1 MKTNFLKPALTLVIL
16 VAFSFSAAA
25 QKGKAKKTP
34 KVLATGEVFKCDI
47 EPKVENGIPNMLR
60 VVASK
65 RTDVAIRL
73 IDKKTDECI
82 RYAFINQGEKFEIT
96 NIPYGKYYVKVA
108 LGKDWFFQD
117 TAVKCAGGFKETPLY
132 KKINNTFNYEKRKNQ
147 IASYELDLDIITT
160 KGKVANDEL
169 ISEKEFQK

>member
-73 IDKKTDECI
+73 LI
-82 RYAFINQGEKFEIT
+82 RAADSTWRRLSAWQNAIRARRAHRI
-96 NIPYGKYYVKVA
+96 
-108 LGKDWFFQD
+108 
-117 TAVKCAGGFKETPLY
+117 
-132 KKINNTFNYEKRKNQ
+132 R
-147 IASYELDLDIITT
+147 
-160 KGKVANDEL
+160 
-169 ISEKEFQK
+169 EKEHEL